1 MSKKIKKIDPEKTL
15 YAVAAIASFCVLW
28 WFRTTFPPVK
38 ETTPGP
44 IEVLQL
50 LLTSFYTPI
59 GSEVIV
65 GHLLVSLRRVLVGF
79 SVATIIGIVLGI
91 AMGTSRWAEAIFK
104 PIFELLRPIPP
115 IAWISLVILFF
126 GIGETSKYI
135 LCGIGAF
142 TNVTLNAY
150 TGAQNVDPELIGC
163 ARMLGTSERDIFFRV
178 ILPSC
183 TPQIF
188 AGMQVALSTSWMAV
202 LAAEMIG
209 AQEGCGWM
217 IQRGSDTLNITL
229 VMVGMIVIG
238 LVGMFLAAL
247 MRTIERRLCSWNI
260 MEE

>member
-1 MSKKIKKIDPEKTL
+1 MKAKINTEKTV
-15 YAVAAIASFCVLW
+15 YAVIAIASFFVLW
-28 WFRTTFPPVK
+28 WFLTTFTAVK

-44 IEVLQL
+44 IEVLRL
-50 LLTSFYTPI
+50 LLASFVEPI
-59 GSEVIV
+59 GSRVIV
-65 GHLLVSLRRVLVGF
+65 GHLLISLKRVLVGF
-79 SVATIIGIVLGI
+79 SVATVVGIILGI
-91 AMGTSRWAEAIFK
+91 SMGTSKWAEAILK

-202 LAAEMIG
+202 LAAEMVG

-238 LVGMFLAAL
+238 LVGMFLATI
-247 MRTIERRLCSWNI
+247 MRVIERRLCSWNI
-260 MEE
+260 MGE

>member
-1 MSKKIKKIDPEKTL
+1 MKKKIDVEKTI
-15 YAVAAIASFCVLW
+15 YAVAAIAFFFLAW
-28 WFRTTFPPVK
+28 WFLTTFTPVK

-44 IEVLQL
+44 VAVLQL
-50 LLTSFYTPI
+50 LTTSFFEPI
-59 GSEVIV
+59 GSKVII

-126 GIGETSKYI
+126 GIGETSKYV

-163 ARMLGTSERDIFFRV
+163 ARMLGTSERSIFFRV

-202 LAAEMIG
+202 LAAEMVG

-238 LVGMFLAAL
+238 LVGMLLATL

-260 MEE
+260 MEN

>member
-15 YAVAAIASFCVLW
+15 YAVAAIASFFVLW
-28 WFRTTFPPVK
+28 WFLTTFTPVK

-59 GSEVIV
+59 GSEVII

-202 LAAEMIG
+202 LAAEMVG

>member
-15 YAVAAIASFCVLW
+15 YAVAAIASFFVLW
-28 WFRTTFPPVK
+28 WLLTTFTPVK

>member
-1 MSKKIKKIDPEKTL
+1 MRKKIKKIDPEKTL
-15 YAVAAIASFCVLW
+15 YAVAAIASFFVLW
-28 WFRTTFPPVK
+28 WFLTTFTPVK